1 MSLTSKQ
8 EKNVSSIIGPNV
20 EVIGTI
26 TATGGILIYG
36 KVIGDV
42 NAAGMVRISQ
52 GGIVN
57 GTITAKDARISGTLE
72 GDLIATRK
80 VELNNK
86 SVLKGNLKA
95 KILIIEEGAVFEGN
109 CNMDEEKMLST
120 PTENGDEDGAES
132 ESE

>member
-20 EVIGTI
+20 QVVGTI

-42 NAAGMVRISQ
+42 NAAGMVRISH

-72 GDLIATRK
+72 GDLVASRK

-95 KILIIEEGAVFEGN
+95 KILIIEEGAVFEGK
-109 CNMDEEKMLST
+109 CNMDDEKVIST
-120 PTENGDEDGAES
+120 PIETGDENGEES
-132 ESE
+132 E